1 MSNLKSYLARLE
13 ACLGSLPSNARQAV
27 MEELRGHLE
36 DRAAAL
42 RADGLQKE
50 ASMNEAIERFGEA
63 REVGTALRDV
73 HGPSSWAETVAGM
86 IPFLLHPIF
95 FVFGSVMVS
104 LVKDWSPPEPV
115 VLTIS
120 SALALIYAGAVMT
133 VLGTSWV
140 KGFPRW
146 CYPYW
151 ALGLAFSALLVGAA
165 TPGLRIF
172 GHTFGRNELWGWRA
186 WIPVLV
192 VAMVALLLSRSVRPL
207 RQLVVGIWHDWTRL
221 SFGFYGFL
229 PLALMIVFDEVH
241 GEEPYVAVLG
251 VILAIGALAYMRS
264 SRTWQRALTLLLG
277 MTLTWTAATVYLAIY
292 WHGRQEFWMRE
303 PGTGYET
310 ARGMLIALG
319 VLVALM
325 LAPALLGLL
334 RRSVQSMRAA

>member
-1 MSNLKSYLARLE
+1 MSSLRPYLAKLE
-13 ACLGSLPSNARQAV
+13 ACLGGLPSDARQDV
-27 MEELRGHLE
+27 MEELRAHLE

-42 RADGLQKE
+42 WAGGLEKE
-50 ASMNEAIERFGEA
+50 ASMKEAIGRFGEA

-86 IPFLLHPIF
+86 IPFLLHPIV
-95 FVFGSVMVS
+95 FVFGSAMAA
-104 LVKDWSPPEPV
+104 LVKDWNPSEPV
-115 VLTIS
+115 LLTVS
-120 SALALIYAGAVMT
+120 SALALIYAGAFMT
-133 VLGTSWV
+133 VLGMSWV

-186 WIPVLV
+186 WIPLLV
-192 VAMVALLLSRSVRPL
+192 VAAVVLLLSRSVRPL
-207 RQLVVGIWHDWTRL
+207 RQLVTGVWHDWTRL
-221 SFGFYGFL
+221 SFGFYGLL

-251 VILAIGALAYMRS
+251 VILAVGALAYMRS
-264 SRTWQRALTLLLG
+264 ARTWQRALALWGGL
-277 MTLTWTAATVYLAIY
+277 TLTWALSTVYLAIY
-292 WHGRQEFWMRE
+292 WHGRQEFWMKV
-303 PGTGYET
+303 PGNGYET

-319 VLVALM
+319 ILVALM

-334 RRSVQSMRAA
+334 RRSVKFIRAA